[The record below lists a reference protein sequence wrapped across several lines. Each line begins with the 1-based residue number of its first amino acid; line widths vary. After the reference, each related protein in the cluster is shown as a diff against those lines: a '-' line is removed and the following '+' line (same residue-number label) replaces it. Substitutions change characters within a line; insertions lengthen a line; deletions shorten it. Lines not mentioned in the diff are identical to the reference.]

1 MDKPLL
7 LYLRVF
13 RRLSEKHTTF
23 AHVIYYY
30 CGENKD
36 NNLGWI
42 QLWIQP
48 LIFSFQKYYR
58 TVIFLFLQD
67 SNGGNCWGPCPLD
80 PWWKPWPF
88 SLSLE
93 FFISLSLKPFGLWS
107 GKIFSAPK
115 VRERQ
120 WGKSAV
126 KKSASKWVPT
136 KLDWNWPNVSGLCN
150 TLFNEKEDC
159 PLSTTC
165 YLTRTW

>member
-1 MDKPLL
+1 MDKPPL
-7 LYLRVF
+7 LYLRAF

-23 AHVIYYY
+23 AHVIRDFVTKTKITIWAEFI
-30 CGENKD
+30 CGFS
-36 NNLGWI
+36 
-42 QLWIQP
+42 P
-48 LIFSFQKYYR
+48 FFFSFQKFYR

-67 SNGGNCWGPCPLD
+67 SNGGNCWVPCPLD
-80 PWWKPWPF
+80 PWWKHWPC

-150 TLFNEKEDC
+150 TLFSEKEDC
-159 PLSTTC
+159 PRSTTC

>member
-1 MDKPLL
+1 MDKPLYCIYVSSGGCPKKCVPL
-7 LYLRVF
+7 PN
-13 RRLSEKHTTF
+13 LSIIIVTKTKITIWAES
-23 AHVIYYY
+23 I
-30 CGENKD
+30 CG
-36 NNLGWI
+36 I
-42 QLWIQP
+42 SP
-48 LIFSFQKYYR
+48 FFFFQKFYR

-67 SNGGNCWGPCPLD
+67 SNRGNCWVPCPID
-80 PWWKPWPF
+80 PWWKPWPC

-93 FFISLSLKPFGLWS
+93 FFISLSLKPFGPWS

-159 PLSTTC
+159 PRSTTC